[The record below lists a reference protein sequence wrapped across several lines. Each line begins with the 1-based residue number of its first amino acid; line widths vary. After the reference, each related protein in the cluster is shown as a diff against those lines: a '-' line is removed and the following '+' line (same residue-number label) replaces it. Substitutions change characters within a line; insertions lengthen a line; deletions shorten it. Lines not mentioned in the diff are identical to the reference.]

1 MSSVNGIKDIQKV
14 LPNKTFYLEVA
25 LLALFVNPAL
35 TNQSSHSCMTIDQS
49 LTPPCQSRLSWIIL
63 ILLFRKFLPSSM
75 ISLSLSIIFVVIVN
89 KNSVESSQ
97 LGNSMFRLSCIIV
110 CYWES
115 RCDIG
120 AQVVYQLVTQL
131 QYVQPHLNHKDWS
144 KRTVDIEVQRCQNK
158 HTCKPCSDG
167 NLQLYM
173 T

>member
-97 LGNSMFRLSCIIV
+97 FGNSMFRLSCIIV

-131 QYVQPHLNHKDWS
+131 QYVQTPNPPKSQRLKQANCGYWGAALPKQTHL
-144 KRTVDIEVQRCQNK
+144 QA
-158 HTCKPCSDG
+158 
-167 NLQLYM
+167 L
-173 T
+173 